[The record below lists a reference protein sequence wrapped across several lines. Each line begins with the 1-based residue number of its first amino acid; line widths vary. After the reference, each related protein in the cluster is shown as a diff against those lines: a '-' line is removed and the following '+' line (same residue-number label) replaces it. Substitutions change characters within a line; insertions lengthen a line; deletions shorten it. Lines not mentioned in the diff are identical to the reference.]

1 MKQLMYSNC
10 LQVIGKDSWVTTN
23 PSLKKKELHSISRC
37 LVNKLVI
44 LKMAPISTIGMV
56 RRLETPPPWR
66 EKAGI
71 THGGRISVS
80 KSLKVSPGRERGDV
94 CWGTERRTWIQW

>member
-10 LQVIGKDSWVTTN
+10 LQVTGKDSWVTTN
-23 PSLKKKELHSISRC
+23 ISLKKKELHSISRC
-37 LVNKLVI
+37 LNKLVI
-44 LKMAPISTIGMV
+44 LRTAPISTIGMV

-66 EKAGI
+66 EKAEV
-71 THGGRISVS
+71 TPGGRISVS

-94 CWGTERRTWIQW
+94 CWGTQKRTWIQW